1 MTGERPPPR
10 PDRERSAWLLLRHE
24 AELRGRLERIC
35 AGLSDPALARV
46 VDRLARPE
54 PTRERLAELSLALE
68 EALRA
73 LQRLHVELTHPQE
86 GEIAPHAGPEPPGE
100 GGEGALPPGLA
111 RALER
116 LRRHRPIPEQLTIEV
131 GHDAVRGWVLRWRE
145 TMPDGQVVASG
156 RLYERSA
163 G

>member
-1 MTGERPPPR
+1 MRGELPPPR
-10 PDRERSAWLLLRHE
+10 PERERSAWLLLRHE

-46 VDRLARPE
+46 VERLARPE
-54 PTRERLAELSLALE
+54 PARERLSELNLALE

-86 GEIAPHAGPEPPGE
+86 GEVVRNTGP
-100 GGEGALPPGLA
+100 GGAERVDADALPPGLT
-111 RALER
+111 RALDR
-116 LRRHRPIPEQLTIEV
+116 LRRHRPSPEHLSIEV

-145 TMPDGQVVASG
+145 TMPDGKVVASG